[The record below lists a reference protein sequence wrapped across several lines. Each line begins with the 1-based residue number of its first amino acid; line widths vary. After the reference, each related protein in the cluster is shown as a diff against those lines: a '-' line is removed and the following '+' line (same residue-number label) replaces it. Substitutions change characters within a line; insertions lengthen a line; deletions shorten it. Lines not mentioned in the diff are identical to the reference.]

1 MVNHSMS
8 KPFQGKGKQDQSLH
22 VLDILRYLLSNWKWF
37 LLSILLFGGYYYYQY
52 SKTPFLY
59 KKDQTVMIK
68 TANNSISAS
77 RITRPNNFYNFVNV
91 NSEILQL
98 RSQELMRN
106 TISLLNADVSYG
118 RKDGLRSV
126 ELYKTSPFIVRFVN
140 VPSNAGFSF
149 NLKYK
154 GNNQVE
160 LSGFSNDELAKPII
174 VKLNAETKTPVG
186 NVIISAN
193 PDKKFRV
200 NLTEDITI
208 TKTPINAMVGYFLG
222 NLKITQMEDVEVLQM
237 TMEDTSPMRA
247 EEMISKLIEVYNE
260 MTVQD
265 KKKIANNTANFI
277 NDRLVIIE
285 KELSSVE
292 SDLEGMKTQNQ
303 GLDVK
308 SAGEQY
314 WTESRGYQSSSKELG
329 TQMKLVEIM
338 RQRLSDPS
346 RVDDLIPSNT
356 GLVDGSIEEIIAEY
370 NTLLLRRNRLMS
382 GNSSEN
388 PIVQDLNNALTQVR
402 QNIARAIDN
411 VISGLRIRMSNL
423 REEENA
429 AIGKARSLPS
439 KQRIMLSAERQQKVI
454 EELYIFLLNKRE
466 ENAINREMTDDNIRV
481 IDSASGS
488 DLPFYPSKF
497 KKIALGVAIGIA
509 VPAAIL
515 LLMLLLNTKVR
526 NRKDV
531 EDAIS
536 VPFVGEIPFST
547 EMKSAKSEIVIKEQ
561 GVDEVTEAFRI
572 FRTNLSFMS
581 SGDKSQKVITFTS
594 FNVGAGKTF
603 SVINLGVSMTFLK
616 KKVVLVDLDLRKG
629 TLSNITKFPMPIGVT
644 HYLSDSAVTIDE
656 IIYKDRVDA
665 DIDIIPIGVIAPNPV
680 ELLLSERLD
689 NLIAE
694 LKERYDYIIVDNV
707 PLGIVADADIVNRIT
722 DVTIFVVRAGKMDRR
737 QLPEI
742 QKIYDSGSLTNMAIV
757 LNGVKFGNTGYGSYG
772 YGYGGYGYGYG
783 YGYGAQKKK
792 GFFSKLFGRN

>member
-1 MVNHSMS
+1 MVNHSS
-8 KPFQGKGKQDQSLH
+8 NKTFQGKAKQDQSLL
-22 VLDILRYLLSNWKWF
+22 VLDILRYLISNWKWF
-37 LLSILLFGGYYYYQY
+37 LLSVLLFGGYYYYQY

-59 KKDQTVMIK
+59 KKDQTIMVK
-68 TANNSISAS
+68 TASNTMSAS

-106 TISLLNADVSYG
+106 TINLLNADVSYQ
-118 RKDGLRSV
+118 RKDGLRMV
-126 ELYKTSPFIVRFVN
+126 ELYKTSPFIVRFSN
-140 VPSNAGFSF
+140 VSPNAGFSF

-160 LSGFSNDELAKPII
+160 LSNFSKGDPEQTVV
-174 VKLNAETKTPVG
+174 VKLNSEAKTPIG
-186 NVIISAN
+186 NLFISPN
-193 PDKKFRV
+193 SDKQYRV
-200 NLTEDITI
+200 NLSENILI
-208 TKTPINAMVGYFLG
+208 TKSPIESMVGYFLG
-222 NLKITQMEDVEVLQM
+222 NLKIVQMEDVEILQM
-237 TMEDTSPMRA
+237 TMEDTSPLRA
-247 EEMISKLIEVYNE
+247 EDMVTKLIEVYNQ
-260 MTVQD
+260 MTIED
-265 KKKIANNTANFI
+265 KKTVANNTADFI

-292 SDLEGMKTQNQ
+292 SSLEGMKTQNQ

-308 SAGEQY
+308 TAGEQY
-314 WTESRGYQSSSKELG
+314 WTESRTYQSSSKEIE

-338 RQRLSDPS
+338 RQRLNDPS
-346 RVDDLIPSNT
+346 RADDLIPSNT
-356 GLVDGSIEEIIAEY
+356 GLVDGSIEDIISEY
-370 NTLLLRRNRLMS
+370 NGLLLKRNRLMS

-388 PIVQDLNNALTQVR
+388 PIVQDMNNALTQVR

-411 VISGLRIRMSNL
+411 VISGYRIRMNNM

-466 ENAINREMTDDNIRV
+466 ENAINRAMTDDNIRV

-488 DLPFYPSKF
+488 DMPFYPSKF
-497 KKIALGVAIGIA
+497 KKVALGVAIGIA

-515 LLMLLLNTKVR
+515 LLMLLLNTKIR
-526 NRKDV
+526 NRKDI
-531 EDAIS
+531 EDAIN

-581 SGDKSQKVITFTS
+581 SGDKKQKVITFTS

-629 TLSNITKFPMPIGVT
+629 TLSNITKFPMPIGIT
-644 HYLSDSAVTIDE
+644 HYLSDAAVTVDE

-665 DIDIIPIGVIAPNPV
+665 EIDIIPIGVIAPNPV

-689 NLIAE
+689 HLIAE

-722 DVTIFVVRAGKMDRR
+722 DVTVFVVRAGKMDRR
-737 QLPEI
+737 QLPDI
-742 QKIYDSGSLTNMAIV
+742 QKIYDAGALTNMSIL
-757 LNGVKFGNTGYGSYG
+757 LNGVKFGKTPYGSYG

-783 YGYGAQKKK
+783 YGYGQNKKK
-792 GFFSKLFGRN
+792 GFFARLFGK